1 MSQAHARIFE
11 SLRYDVL
18 ARLVDVRGTID
29 HAYARI
35 PEARIREQFDMVLDK
50 MASYLATEDSELY
63 RSFASRYMAMRVGEG
78 VSPENLIHSVV
89 AIGDIVIK
97 VAEEKVP
104 PSQEPS
110 AVQERHDFTRAVVRM
125 NFVAAR
131 MLVILLGDE
140 VKRRE
145 QQLRS
150 IA

>member
-11 SLRYDVL
+11 SLRHDVL
-18 ARLVDVRGTID
+18 ARLVDVRGNID
-29 HAYARI
+29 HAYTRI

-97 VAEEKVP
+97 VVEEKVP
-104 PSQEPS
+104 PSQE
-110 AVQERHDFTRAVVRM
+110 RHDFARAVVRM

-150 IA
+150 NA